1 MGKYNKSSSLL
12 PNTDLTIERK
22 GVYITRNACTLTILW
37 REDAMKKMGVVLA
50 AAVVLV
56 SLISVSCAKQKVA
69 VEEVAPA
76 QVRSSESVSAAD
88 KAEIAR
94 LRTEIVSLQES
105 VSTLTQA
112 NKGLAE
118 ELLAAKDVLKVKDSE
133 MATFSDNLGATIKAG
148 SKGKK
153 AMMGQIA
160 GLIKENTG
168 LKGELTASQAFFSEK
183 LAAADAEK
191 TKLAAEMSALRTSHS
206 KAIKELNERLQ
217 KKEVELISVQEKVF
231 WQKTALLILA
241 LVFLVFGSIF
251 FLRAKLTKLQPVT
264 Q

>member
-1 MGKYNKSSSLL
+1 
-12 PNTDLTIERK
+12 
-22 GVYITRNACTLTILW
+22 
-37 REDAMKKMGVVLA
+37 MKKMGVVLA

-191 TKLAAEMSALRTSHS
+191 TKLAAEMTALRTSFG
-206 KAIKELNERLQ
+206 KEIKGANERLQ
-217 KKEVELISVQEKVF
+217 KKDVELMGAQEDAYVQKMAAV
-231 WQKTALLILA
+231 ALACILL
-241 LVFLVFGSIF
+241 LVLASCLYLWTLAVK
-251 FLRAKLTKLQPVT
+251 RNEPQPVT
-264 Q
+264 QN